1 MVFFGRIKNHYNK
14 LKIDNFMNIS
24 QVYILISIIVLA
36 IIAITVI
43 LRRKEQKPLSKIT
56 ILAFSFIIAG
66 ILFGE
71 NRLIGYG
78 LLGVGIILAII
89 DIVQKSKQS

>member
-1 MVFFGRIKNHYNK
+1 
-14 LKIDNFMNIS
+14 
-24 QVYILISIIVLA
+24 VLA